1 MKLEVLDTKEVNGK
15 TWALCKGN
23 LLQYLNALKTDL
35 SLIFGFVE
43 N

>member
-23 LLQYLNALKTDL
+23 LLQYLNALKTDFFEF
-35 SLIFGFVE
+35 STPKM
-43 N
+43 